1 MAPLFYGGI
10 VLLGKHLLGI
20 YEKAFDSSLSWGE
33 RFESARS
40 IGFDFL
46 ELSIDESDMRLE
58 RLKQDSSE
66 RAAIAQ
72 ASRDYG
78 VPILSMCLS
87 AHRRFPLGS
96 MDPGTRRMSLDIMES
111 AIDLAAELGVRTI
124 QLAAYDV
131 YYEQSTPE
139 TRELYYIGLQ
149 KVVEMAEQRCVMLA
163 NEIMDTGFVNS
174 VSRHL
179 EYERA
184 ANSPWLKL
192 YPDLGNL
199 TAWGNDVASE
209 LRRGKG
215 SIVQV
220 HLKDTLAVRPG
231 FSGKFRDVPFGSG
244 CVDFPLCFSVLE
256 RTGYS
261 GPYLIEIWHKPGI
274 NDRETI
280 TSAKKYIEQCFNDA
294 GELSLGRYAV

>member
-1 MAPLFYGGI
+1 
-10 VLLGKHLLGI
+10 
-20 YEKAFDSSLSWGE
+20 
-33 RFESARS
+33 
-40 IGFDFL
+40 
-46 ELSIDESDMRLE
+46 MRLK

-149 KVVEMAEQRCVMLA
+149 KWWRWP
-163 NEIMDTGFVNS
+163 NS
-174 VSRHL
+174 V
-179 EYERA
+179 
-184 ANSPWLKL
+184 
-192 YPDLGNL
+192 
-199 TAWGNDVASE
+199 ASCSQM
-209 LRRGKG
+209 R
-215 SIVQV
+215 
-220 HLKDTLAVRPG
+220 
-231 FSGKFRDVPFGSG
+231 
-244 CVDFPLCFSVLE
+244 
-256 RTGYS
+256 
-261 GPYLIEIWHKPGI
+261 
-274 NDRETI
+274 
-280 TSAKKYIEQCFNDA
+280 
-294 GELSLGRYAV
+294 